1 MTILEA
7 SVPGTLRTIL
17 WLMAAWWVIRMFMCY
32 SSRNRTANAAQRT
45 NEVPRPKGEVRIEN
59 VPPPEK
65 NSTTTNGT
73 ISDAD
78 FEEIK

>member
-17 WLMAAWWVIRMFMCY
+17 WLMAAWWVIRLFMRY
-32 SSRNRTANAAQRT
+32 SARNRAASGPQRT
-45 NEVPRPKGEVRIEN
+45 NEVPRPKGEVRIEH
-59 VPPPEK
+59 VPPTDR
-65 NSTTTNGT
+65 NTTTTNGT
-73 ISDAD
+73 ITDAD